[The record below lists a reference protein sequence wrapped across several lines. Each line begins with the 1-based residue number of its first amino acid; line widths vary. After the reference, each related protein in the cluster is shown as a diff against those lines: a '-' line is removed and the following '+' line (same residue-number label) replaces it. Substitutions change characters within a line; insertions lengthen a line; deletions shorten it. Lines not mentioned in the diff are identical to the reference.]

1 MKYSKIFIYMGLI
14 LSILNI
20 LLSIF
25 LFNLNM
31 CVLNRGIAFGIRI
44 EYEIFVSILLLLF
57 LVFIGIKTEGFLKY
71 ILLSIVGLGLSN
83 LIVRILLN
91 GVCDY
96 IHIFNISFNLADI
109 FLVLFSIIGCIFIL
123 VKR

>member
-1 MKYSKIFIYMGLI
+1 MGLI